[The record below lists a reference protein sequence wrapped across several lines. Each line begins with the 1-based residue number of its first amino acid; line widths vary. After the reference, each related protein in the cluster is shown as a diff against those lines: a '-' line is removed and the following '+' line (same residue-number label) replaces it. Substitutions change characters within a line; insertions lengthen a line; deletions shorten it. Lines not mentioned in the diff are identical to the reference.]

1 MATLHRNPADQEDSG
16 LFSLVWMLLSLYR
29 KKRGRGEE
37 AKLVFFVV
45 FFFFFLRQMLLQL
58 FSGTSQVS
66 ERVYMLISFFMQ
78 PFIGGLG
85 QVIPCRLNKGRATL
99 YALSY

>member
-1 MATLHRNPADQEDSG
+1 MRKPSW
-16 LFSLVWMLLSLYR
+16 FSL
-29 KKRGRGEE
+29 
-37 AKLVFFVV
+37 
-45 FFFFFLRQMLLQL
+45 FFFFFFFFFKGKKLLQL

-85 QVIPCRLNKGRATL
+85 QVIPCRLNKGVLA
-99 YALSY
+99 